1 MQYASKYPVLSSRFP
16 FEIIYPT
23 VHFSQNI
30 FDRSIILM
38 VGRFNRMSGR
48 TVNMKNANLSTKDR
62 LFAEATRLFREKG
75 YFATSMTDIAS
86 AVGIQKASIYYY
98 IKSKQELL
106 VEIARTCMKMLISE
120 AERVAYSNM
129 TPTEKLKALMTAHI
143 KLVMD
148 HLDIFTVSL
157 REVNPVNMGEYW
169 PEAVGLRDRYES
181 IIRGIIRA
189 GKETGEFKNLDEK
202 LTGFAMLGMV
212 NWLIRWVKPE
222 GEKSADEIASV
233 MTEIFFKGLKKETSS
248 TASS

>member
-1 MQYASKYPVLSSRFP
+1 
-16 FEIIYPT
+16 
-23 VHFSQNI
+23 
-30 FDRSIILM
+30 
-38 VGRFNRMSGR
+38 
-48 TVNMKNANLSTKDR
+48 MKNTAGSTRDR

-75 YFATSMTDIAS
+75 YCATSMSDIAS
-86 AVGIQKASIYYY
+86 AAGIQKASIYYY

-106 VEIARTCMKMLISE
+106 VEIARACMNMLIAE

-129 TPTEKLKALMTAHI
+129 SPTEKLKALMTAHI
-143 KLVMD
+143 RLVVD

-181 IIRGIIRA
+181 IIRGIIRT
-189 GKETGEFKNLDEK
+189 GRELGEFKNLDEK

-233 MTEIFFKGLKKETSS
+233 MTEIFFNGLRADKSLQG
-248 TASS
+248 